1 MAVTDSIVCDTGTFV
16 HSKDIKTP
24 FSKLN
29 RLLEQ
34 IHWECDYTNVH
45 AIIFKERDYFSF
57 SLRDEKDTQTLLDFE
72 NNAAKQPWLL
82 LIKSL
87 F

>member
-1 MAVTDSIVCDTGTFV
+1 MAVNDSIVCDVGTFV

-34 IHWECDYTNVH
+34 IHWNVIIQMYTWFYLKKD
-45 AIIFKERDYFSF
+45 IIILVY
-57 SLRDEKDTQTLLDFE
+57 
-72 NNAAKQPWLL
+72 
-82 LIKSL
+82 
-87 F
+87 